1 MHAKLY
7 TLLCAQNSDGRF
19 GGNELGSFECLGYK
33 HSNVSLRSVHVGLS
47 QDIIPKTASWLSTTL
62 LTNPHSKA
70 SGAYMLIARKLLVAN
85 LVTETSITYLRPVK
99 QSSRTRLL
107 LPMTL
112 GRRWRDP
119 TSAASPTSTSLT
131 QKKESFAQ

>member
-1 MHAKLY
+1 MK
-7 TLLCAQNSDGRF
+7 R
-19 GGNELGSFECLGYK
+19 
-33 HSNVSLRSVHVGLS
+33 
-47 QDIIPKTASWLSTTL
+47 IIPKTASWLSTTL

-70 SGAYMLIARKLLVAN
+70 SGANILR
-85 LVTETSITYLRPVK
+85 TETVLVFDLEQDASTTYLRPVK
-99 QSSRTRLL
+99 QSSRTKLL

-119 TSAASPTSTSLT
+119 TSAARPTSTSLT